1 VISLAIDLPVRDLSR
16 EAHIIGG
23 GATLLRP
30 EEGEPMR
37 RGLVAMVTA
46 AVLIAGVPAS
56 AAEGATGSAVGR
68 VTALHKGLPA
78 VADPSWKVLFTSRT
92 GGTDPVELSLKDGVY
107 ETPELPVG
115 TYDVQVVDA
124 FGQPVGEPQA
134 VVLTPGA
141 IRADLRVEAGKA
153 GTAAQA
159 DGGPNWKVWAIVG
172 GAAAALALA
181 AGGSDGGG
189 DSPASPVN

>member
-1 VISLAIDLPVRDLSR
+1 
-16 EAHIIGG
+16 
-23 GATLLRP
+23 
-30 EEGEPMR
+30 MR

-46 AVLIAGVPAS
+46 AMLMAGVPAR
-56 AAEGATGSAVGR
+56 AAEGGTGSAVGR
-68 VTALHKGLPA
+68 VTPLHKGSPA
-78 VADPSWKVLFTSRT
+78 VADPSWKVRFTSRT
-92 GGTDPVELSLKDGVY
+92 EGAQPIELPLKEGVY
-107 ETPELPVG
+107 ETPQLPVG

-159 DGGPNWKVWAIVG
+159 DKGPSWKVWAIVG

-181 AGGSDGGG
+181 AGGSDGGS
-189 DSPASPVN
+189 DLPASPVN